1 MESNNIL
8 YSIYF
13 TVIFLFIVSC
23 TTVPVTVNMP
33 KDDQALNLTSSIDKF
48 PYSVGLLI
56 SDSFSEFSIKEHAGN
71 ANIDYDF
78 QYDIG
83 NDLSETLP
91 AFLSNRFDHVEVL
104 QQVNDTNQF
113 NYIIIPDVSLSRFS
127 VNFNNITPTKPTPT
141 YSLEI
146 NLQIETKKGGISL
159 DSIRVKEAIS
169 SQTEVGCW
177 TCWGEKVLNQ
187 QKIRD
192 EYSLLLSKVY
202 SKLDSNL
209 IKLFEETKNAK

>member
-1 MESNNIL
+1 MESQNIL

-13 TVIFLFIVSC
+13 TAISLFIVSC

-33 KDDQALNLTSSIDKF
+33 KDDPALNLTSSIDKF
-48 PYSVGLLI
+48 PYSVGLLM
-56 SDSFSEFSIKEHAGN
+56 SESFSKFSINEHTGN
-71 ANIDYDF
+71 SNINYDF

-91 AFLSNRFDHVEVL
+91 VFLSNRFKHVEVL
-104 QQVNDTNQF
+104 EQVNDTNQF
-113 NYIIIPDVSLSRFS
+113 DYIIIPDVSLSRFS
-127 VNFNNITPTKPTPT
+127 VNFNNATPTKPTPT
-141 YSLEI
+141 YSLEV
-146 NLQIETKKGGISL
+146 NLQIKTKKGGINL
-159 DSIRVKEAIS
+159 DSIMVKEAIS

-187 QKIRD
+187 QKTRD

-209 IKLFEETKNAK
+209 IKLFKETKNDK